1 MILQVIAQFYI
12 IYLTASNWWFWQ
24 PHHHQNLDII
34 HISLGLDK
42 GVYKNNGFQLA
53 DIVNYSL

>member
-24 PHHHQNLDII
+24 PHHHQNLGII

-53 DIVNYSL
+53 DIVNY